1 MGPRNLLLCLLALLA
16 LAPSSAAASGW
27 PGFGGGAGRSGHDA
41 LDPGAGTPVAGVWER
56 NSGPLP
62 GETVR
67 GGPVV
72 AWGAPGG
79 TRVAYGIESGSVF
92 VQRFGDGSFIGSPSG
107 VPVGSDADIFGT
119 ANGAVSPVTVSGAL
133 DPGQIYV
140 LHNDDGPNDLA
151 LAQIDASTGALV
163 QDAAAVGHRRLHR
176 RELSADHRARR
187 QRDGAP
193 SLRRRRRGGSEAAL
207 PSRHRQCAFHLR
219 LVGHPWLHHRSQ
231 RQSRGLAGARVASGP
246 DRCADRIRRAW
257 NLGGLHV
264 PRDILGGRPAAG
276 SGRPRDV
283 RHRPDPR
290 GAAHAA
296 TACFP
301 ELRRAASRHRPIST
315 WPGTAHPTRW

>member
-79 TRVAYGIESGSVF
+79 SRVAYGIESGSVF

-107 VPVGSDADIFGT
+107 VPVGSDADIFGA

-140 LHNDDGPNDLA
+140 LHNDDDRAGRTTWRSPR
-151 LAQIDASTGALV
+151 STPP
-163 QDAAAVGHRRLHR
+163 
-176 RELSADHRARR
+176 RARWCR
-187 QRDGAP
+187 TWPCRAP
-193 SLRRRRRGGSEAAL
+193 TAS
-207 PSRHRQCAFHLR
+207 PSRALR
-219 LVGHPWLHHRSQ
+219 
-231 RQSRGLAGARVASGP
+231 
-246 DRCADRIRRAW
+246 
-257 NLGGLHV
+257 
-264 PRDILGGRPAAG
+264 
-276 SGRPRDV
+276 
-283 RHRPDPR
+283 
-290 GAAHAA
+290 
-296 TACFP
+296 
-301 ELRRAASRHRPIST
+301 
-315 WPGTAHPTRW
+315 